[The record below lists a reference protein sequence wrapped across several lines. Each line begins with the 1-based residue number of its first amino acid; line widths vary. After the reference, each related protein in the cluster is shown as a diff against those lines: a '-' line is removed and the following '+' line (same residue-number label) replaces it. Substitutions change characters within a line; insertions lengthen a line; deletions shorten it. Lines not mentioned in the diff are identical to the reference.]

1 MYEYEF
7 RYINICY
14 ICPLKIGS
22 AVQRTHNVID
32 MGQSMLDEGMLAP
45 QMQTLPK
52 SNGILPHKHAT
63 KNRRSCLFPGLDV
76 GWQAWNVTS
85 NEEHFMDRLLIW
97 HWSRYQPLLTHPD
110 SELCFVIR
118 CDMILNGFR
127 NARKPMN
134 STIECGHGAGSS
146 GQLGITT
153 RKHMTSRPSTS
164 ARRILVLN
172 WQWGGLR
179 LCLGGE
185 RSDRYCTKRTVQ
197 SFLCYLRR

>member
-1 MYEYEF
+1 
-7 RYINICY
+7 
-14 ICPLKIGS
+14 
-22 AVQRTHNVID
+22 
-32 MGQSMLDEGMLAP
+32 
-45 QMQTLPK
+45 
-52 SNGILPHKHAT
+52 
-63 KNRRSCLFPGLDV
+63 
-76 GWQAWNVTS
+76 
-85 NEEHFMDRLLIW
+85 MDRLLIW

-197 SFLCYLRR
+197 SFLCYLRRQVPRLYLEPCGWINISRKLGSMNHPRNIVTSYAWGSIYTIPTRAQQPTRP